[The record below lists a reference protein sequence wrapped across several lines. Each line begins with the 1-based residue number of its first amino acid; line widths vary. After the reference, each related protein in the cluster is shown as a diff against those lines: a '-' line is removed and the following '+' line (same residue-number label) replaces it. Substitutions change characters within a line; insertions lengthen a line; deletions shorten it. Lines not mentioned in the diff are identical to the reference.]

1 MVNQLQFPNLQQ
13 LTLFDA
19 IISEETLH
27 AMLDSCPTLE
37 NLLMKYHEGFC
48 CVRINSRSLKS
59 VGVHTGS
66 FQQGPIIEE
75 LIIEDA
81 PFLERLISFERYS
94 RLHISVISAPKLETW
109 VAFFRIVT
117 RQCSLLDLRLFW

>member
-1 MVNQLQFPNLQQ
+1 MANLLQFPNLQQ

-27 AMLDSCPTLE
+27 AMLDSCPALK
-37 NLLMKYHEGFC
+37 NLLMKYNEGFR

-59 VGVHTGS
+59 IGVHTDS
-66 FQQGPIIEE
+66 FRHGPTLEE

-94 RLHISVISAPKLETW
+94 RLHISVISAPKLETLGCI
-109 VAFFRIVT
+109 F
-117 RQCSLLDLRLFW
+117 